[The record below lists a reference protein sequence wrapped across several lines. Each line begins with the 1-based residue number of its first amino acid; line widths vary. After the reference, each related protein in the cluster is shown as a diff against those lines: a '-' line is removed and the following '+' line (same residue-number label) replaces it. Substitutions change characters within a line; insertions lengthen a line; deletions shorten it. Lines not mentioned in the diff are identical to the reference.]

1 MHLHRKSNGENEISQ
16 NFNKKY
22 NYYEAI
28 LFPRLILR
36 NWSLRER
43 FTQPKDQVIPS
54 NSKHNQS

>member
-1 MHLHRKSNGENEISQ
+1 MGKMKNQSK
-16 NFNKKY
+16 FNKKY

-43 FTQPKDQVIPS
+43 FTQPKDQVFTS
-54 NSKHNQS
+54 HSKHNQS